1 MRMTILAG
9 LIVGVSL
16 AFQSAHGAQARNKGG
31 QAAAVVHPRRFRARR
46 LPQQEA
52 LARRGS
58 GTVGDRLALRVH
70 PKTEGERMSFT
81 EEFGY
86 LPPELVFR
94 MHGLV
99 EAPHNRLGSGPKFRA
114 CAILNSANSPV

>member
-1 MRMTILAG
+1 
-9 LIVGVSL
+9 
-16 AFQSAHGAQARNKGG
+16 
-31 QAAAVVHPRRFRARR
+31 
-46 LPQQEA
+46 
-52 LARRGS
+52 
-58 GTVGDRLALRVH
+58 
-70 PKTEGERMSFT
+70 MSFT

-114 CAILNSANSPV
+114 CAILNSANSPVWTQAGG

>member
-52 LARRGS
+52 LARR
-58 GTVGDRLALRVH
+58 LALVQLATDSPSGCI
-70 PKTEGERMSFT
+70 PKQKARG
-81 EEFGY
+81 
-86 LPPELVFR
+86 
-94 MHGLV
+94 
-99 EAPHNRLGSGPKFRA
+99 
-114 CAILNSANSPV
+114 